1 MKSFV
6 FRGLIVVLVVII
18 AAGVCVPAVFAAPAH
33 PQDVNPGD
41 LTSVLRWLIAGG
53 AAVVVSA
60 LLSFLGERWSWFQSL
75 EPFYKRL
82 SQVGLS
88 ILLSIA
94 AKAILDNVPSDVI
107 QAIQPYWELIA
118 VALAGVGGNQLFHV
132 IQRGNPQTV
141 PAVHSEPSAIQM
153 ESERG

>member
-1 MKSFV
+1 MKGFMR
-6 FRGLIVVLVVII
+6 FLIAALVVII
-18 AAGVCVPAVFAAPAH
+18 AAGVCVPAVFAAPMG
-33 PQDVNPGD
+33 QDVNPGD
-41 LTSVLRWLIAGG
+41 LTSVLRWIIAGG

-132 IQRGNPQTV
+132 IQRGNPK
-141 PAVHSEPSAIQM
+141 EPSPVHAQPSSIHM